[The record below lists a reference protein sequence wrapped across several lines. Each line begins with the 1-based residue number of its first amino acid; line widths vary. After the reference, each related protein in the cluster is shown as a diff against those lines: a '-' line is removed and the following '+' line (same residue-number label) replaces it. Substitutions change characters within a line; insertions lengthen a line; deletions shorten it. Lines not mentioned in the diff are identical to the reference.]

1 MYFSSETF
9 NTPKNMESHRALVN
23 KTFLKTENIIKL
35 LTLNND
41 DIASKFEALVEGGTL
56 VDLDKILFV
65 KGSKRSEVASLV
77 KILES
82 RN

>member
-1 MYFSSETF
+1 LYFSSETF
-9 NTPKNMESHRALVN
+9 NTHKKYGESRALVN

-56 VDLDKILFV
+56 ADLDKILFV